1 MPQTSISAHSEK
13 LCSIPPQGAL
23 DGGLDIP
30 HNEKRFVGYDASSK
44 EYDAEIM
51 KKYIFGGHVGEYME
65 EMAEEEPEKYQAHFA
80 KYLEEGLDDC
90 DALEE
95 MYSEVTRSRGDIS
108 VTGDQQLARQMS
120 ADAAVQQEDRCYVA
134 AHRQQLTDSKH
145 AVEHAHSAV
154 AAMSGLIMPM
164 RHAAV

>member
-1 MPQTSISAHSEK
+1 MSIVMMHVNDAAMPKVSISALTHR
-13 LCSIPPQGAL
+13 LCSMPPQGAL

-95 MYSEVTRSRGDIS
+95 MYSEVTRSRGNIS
-108 VTGDQQLARQMS
+108 VTGDQLALADVSRCSSTAGGSLLPCSLQTASMQYARTEQWLLLCPS
-120 ADAAVQQEDRCYVA
+120 AMQ
-134 AHRQQLTDSKH
+134 
-145 AVEHAHSAV
+145 
-154 AAMSGLIMPM
+154 
-164 RHAAV
+164 